1 MVSSR
6 TCHNSCGAAPFT
18 VCPPHQ
24 GPQGAFSP
32 FPLPQMPMT
41 IRAKRGNPP
50 RGGATPPRS
59 TGNPPSTLQ
68 WATPPRF
75 TSGGNPPCVRSHAST
90 LQKPRFTPQESYLL
104 VLGATPPRFR
114 SLAPRLRSHTSSL
127 PEPSLHV
134 TLDWGQQTHTPP
146 DLQISL
152 ACPPPLKLPP
162 HLEIHLYGCSGSEHI
177 WQRDKEEESIDAYQ
191 VPMRRGTSPGMVHGC
206 L

>member
-1 MVSSR
+1 M
-6 TCHNSCGAAPFT
+6 
-18 VCPPHQ
+18 
-24 GPQGAFSP
+24 
-32 FPLPQMPMT
+32 
-41 IRAKRGNPP
+41 GN
-50 RGGATPPRS
+50 
-59 TGNPPSTLQ
+59 
-68 WATPPRF
+68 PPRF

-146 DLQISL
+146 DLQITFSV
-152 ACPPPLKLPP
+152 PFKLPP

-191 VPMRRGTSPGMVHGC
+191 VPMRRGTKPRHGPWVSKGQPWTMAALLDKEC
-206 L
+206 HSGSIPEGSLR